1 MFSVVTDF
9 LSAHWGKILLYFLI
23 AGLLY
28 YLRQTKTYE
37 GFTSGSL
44 GKMQV
49 CPVIKRTIDRN
60 QSFIEGFTEKG
71 EVSSLARTN
80 KLIAAL
86 TTQYTDM
93 GCEDVPAKELFSI
106 PADQPMTVEEVQKQK
121 GQDTV
126 RE

>member
-9 LSAHWGKILLYFLI
+9 LYAHWWKVLLYLLI
-23 AGLLY
+23 VGVLY
-28 YLRQTKTYE
+28 YLAQPKSYE
-37 GFTSGSL
+37 GLTSSYL

-49 CPVIKRTIDRN
+49 CPVIKSTIDRN

-93 GCEDVPAKELFSI
+93 GCEDVPSTELFSI

-121 GQDTV
+121 AQETV

>member
-9 LSAHWGKILLYFLI
+9 LYAHWWKVLLYLLI
-23 AGLLY
+23 VGVLY
-28 YLRQTKTYE
+28 YLAQPKTYE
-37 GFTSGSL
+37 GFTSSSL

-49 CPVIKRTIDRN
+49 CPVIKSTIDRN

-80 KLIAAL
+80 KLIDAL
-86 TTQYTDM
+86 TRQYTDM
-93 GCEDVPAKELFSI
+93 GCEDVPATELFSI

-121 GQDTV
+121 AQETV

>member
-9 LSAHWGKILLYFLI
+9 LYAHWWKVLLYLLI
-23 AGLLY
+23 VGVLY
-28 YLRQTKTYE
+28 YLAQPKTYE
-37 GFTSGSL
+37 GFTSSSL

-49 CPVIKRTIDRN
+49 CPVIKSTIDRN

-80 KLIAAL
+80 KLIEAL
-86 TTQYTDM
+86 TAQYTNM
-93 GCEDVPAKELFSI
+93 GCEDVPATELFSI

-121 GQDTV
+121 AQETV

>member
-1 MFSVVTDF
+1 MFSVVTD
-9 LSAHWGKILLYFLI
+9 LLYAHWGKILLYFLI

-28 YLRQTKTYE
+28 YLAQPKTYE
-37 GFTSGSL
+37 GFTSSSL
-44 GKMQV
+44 GKIQV
-49 CPVIKRTIDRN
+49 CPVIKSTIDRN

-86 TTQYTDM
+86 TAQYTDM
-93 GCEDVPAKELFSI
+93 GCEDVPSTELFSI

-121 GQDTV
+121 AKDSS

>member
-9 LSAHWGKILLYFLI
+9 LYAHWWKVLLYLLI
-23 AGLLY
+23 VGVLY
-28 YLRQTKTYE
+28 YLAQPKSYE
-37 GFTSGSL
+37 GFTSSSL

-49 CPVIKRTIDRN
+49 CPVIKSTIDRN

-93 GCEDVPAKELFSI
+93 GCEDVPSTELFSI

-121 GQDTV
+121 AQETV

>member
-9 LSAHWGKILLYFLI
+9 LYAHWWKVLLYLLI
-23 AGLLY
+23 VGALY
-28 YLRQTKTYE
+28 YLAQPKTYE
-37 GFTSGSL
+37 GFTSSSL

-49 CPVIKRTIDRN
+49 CPVIKSTIDRN

-80 KLIAAL
+80 KLIEAL
-86 TTQYTDM
+86 TAQYTNM
-93 GCEDVPAKELFSI
+93 GCEDVPATELFSI

-121 GQDTV
+121 AQETV

>member
-9 LSAHWGKILLYFLI
+9 LYAHWWKVLLYLLI
-23 AGLLY
+23 VGVLY
-28 YLRQTKTYE
+28 YLAQPKTYE
-37 GFTSGSL
+37 GFTSSSL

-49 CPVIKRTIDRN
+49 CPVIKSTIDRN

-80 KLIAAL
+80 KLIEAL
-86 TTQYTDM
+86 SAQYANM
-93 GCEDVPAKELFSI
+93 GCEDVASTELFSI
-106 PADQPMTVEEVQKQK
+106 PADQPMTVDEVQKQQAK
-121 GQDTV
+121 EAS